1 MGSPKPQ
8 RCSESRRIH
17 KCTTEGNSW
26 RLFQVKPDG
35 ERSVTGQPSCTLR
48 NLLVSEAISNSLKS
62 LLSFPTV
69 RRLCPHRRQT
79 GVVSGVPSAELT
91 GGVTWQGE
99 PAALLQ
105 CLWRTCEVLTGEQES
120 KSSEQS
126 CELWRRTF
134 ICFWVN

>member
-8 RCSESRRIH
+8 RCSEGKRIH
-17 KCTTEGNSW
+17 KCTTKGNSW

-35 ERSVTGQPSCTLR
+35 KRSVTSQPSCTLR

-79 GVVSGVPSAELT
+79 GVVSGGPSAELT
-91 GGVTWQGE
+91 GGGHL
-99 PAALLQ
+99 AGRA
-105 CLWRTCEVLTGEQES
+105 R
-120 KSSEQS
+120 SSASMSVEN
-126 CELWRRTF
+126 L
-134 ICFWVN
+134 